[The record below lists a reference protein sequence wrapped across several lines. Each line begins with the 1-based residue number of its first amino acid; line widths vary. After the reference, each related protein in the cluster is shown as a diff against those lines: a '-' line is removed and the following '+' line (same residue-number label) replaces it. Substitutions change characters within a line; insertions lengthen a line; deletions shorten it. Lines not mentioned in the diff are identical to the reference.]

1 MRRHR
6 VPQAAPV
13 AVAARATSA
22 KTDEATA
29 AQFLIY
35 DANRYIIERIAIS
48 PAPMS
53 TNMGSTRQPR

>member
-1 MRRHR
+1 